1 MGKNIVREPT
11 QQRSIEKKEK
21 IIKAGF
27 KLICQK
33 GYHNTNTAE
42 IAKEAGVSTG
52 IVYQYFEDKRDIL
65 LYGLDLYARNLMFPI
80 NSIANKKLDKKN
92 LEKEFKKIIDESVKK
107 HTISRKAHE
116 EIVALQHS
124 DKDIE
129 KIFEVYELDA
139 SNSLVSALR
148 LSGFSDDK
156 INEKAHIIISII
168 DSLCHEVAYHKHK
181 NMNYDAMTDLVIKS
195 IIFILNS

>member
-21 IIKAGF
+21 IIKSGF

-80 NSIANKKLDKKN
+80 NNIANKKLDMKN

-107 HTISRKAHE
+107 HNISRKAHE

-129 KIFEVYELDA
+129 KIFEGYELDA
-139 SNSLVSALR
+139 SNSLVSALII
-148 LSGFSDDK
+148 SGFSDYK
-156 INEKAHIIISII
+156 ISEKAHIIISMI
-168 DSLCHEVAYHKHK
+168 DSLCHEIVYHKHK
-181 NMNYDAMTDLVIKS
+181 NMNYDTMTDLVIKS